1 MEKKWTRYQHL
12 ALQLQGTLTQKSRK
26 GMDQKTAL
34 ASVQEEEE
42 MTVDSN

>member
-1 MEKKWTRYQHL
+1 MDKISTSSTTIAGDFK
-12 ALQLQGTLTQKSRK
+12 TQRSRK
-26 GMDQKTAL
+26 GIDQKTAL